1 MKRFSISII
10 FLTLSLIALFAQ
22 KTHTQIKQKT
32 TNETSQKTQKKAI
45 KKIPAAPKPTIEKL
59 HNTEKK
65 VKNIAK
71 KTTNITLRAISK
83 KPAEKHSSLKG
94 KITPNHLKGKAATK
108 EKQNI
113 SHEKGKKANIR
124 YITTSA
130 IKDLREKNQAIQKE
144 IQENELQVKKK
155 QKDVDQRLQKIMLL
169 DTEIGQQQKTI
180 DQIATDVKGI
190 NGNIEVLK
198 GQLKSLQTQLTER
211 RKKFILSMRYMARH
225 RSIQDKI
232 MFIFSAKSLSQ
243 MYRRLRFVREYAS
256 YQRAQGELLK
266 AKQAQID
273 NKHIQL
279 KQVRVQKYTLLY
291 KDRQAHAQMQSKRL
305 EQQQVVNS
313 LKKDQQTLQTVIAQR
328 RKTQQTI
335 NAQID
340 KLVAIEIQKA
350 RIRAQAEARA
360 QAAARAAA
368 AKKRAEDIAR
378 KREAAIK
385 AAQENARR
393 VAEAKAREAKAKAMA
408 EAAARAA
415 ARAAEKERREA
426 AEKAEKARQEAEKAR
441 QAALQEA
448 SARREAARKKAEDA
462 ERKAKEAQQQAEKKA
477 AAEKA
482 LAYQQAREAEA
493 NRIAAERKAAA
504 DKERAAREA
513 EAARK
518 ANTADNSLTNADRAM
533 TGSFANNRGRL
544 PMPMAGKIVTHFGQY
559 NVAGMSNIR
568 LNSNGINIKGA
579 AGSPVRSVFMGE
591 VSGIFNAGGSTIVM
605 VRHGIYI
612 SVYCNLANVSV
623 HRGQNVGT
631 GQTLG
636 TVNSTGVLHFQ
647 LRKETAKLNPEQW
660 IR

>member
-1 MKRFSISII
+1 MKRFTISII

-32 TNETSQKTQKKAI
+32 TNETSQKTHKKAI

-71 KTTNITLRAISK
+71 KATNITRRAISK
-83 KPAEKHSSLKG
+83 KPAEKHSSLKA
-94 KITPNHLKGKAATK
+94 KPTSNHLKGKAATK

-266 AKQAQID
+266 AKQAQVD

-279 KQVRVQKYTLLY
+279 KQVRGQKYTLLY
-291 KDRQAHAQMQSKRL
+291 KDKQAHAQMQSKRL

-368 AKKRAEDIAR
+368 AKKRAEDMAR

-408 EAAARAA
+408 EAA

-518 ANTADNSLTNADRAM
+518 ANTADNNLTNADRAM

>member
-266 AKQAQID
+266 AKQAQVD

-368 AKKRAEDIAR
+368 AKKRAEDMAR

-408 EAAARAA
+408 EAAE
-415 ARAAEKERREA
+415 RAAEKERREA

-448 SARREAARKKAEDA
+448 SARKEAARKKAEDA
-462 ERKAKEAQQQAEKKA
+462 ERKAKEAQQRAEKKA

>member
-94 KITPNHLKGKAATK
+94 KATPNHLKGKAATK

-266 AKQAQID
+266 AKQAQVD

-368 AKKRAEDIAR
+368 AKKRAEDMAR

-408 EAAARAA
+408 EAA

>member
-71 KTTNITLRAISK
+71 KATNSTLRAISK

-279 KQVRVQKYTLLY
+279 KQVRGQKYTLLY

-368 AKKRAEDIAR
+368 AKKRAEDMAR

-408 EAAARAA
+408 EAA

-636 TVNSTGVLHFQ
+636 TVNSTGMLHFQ

>member
-1 MKRFSISII
+1 MKRFTISII

-71 KTTNITLRAISK
+71 KATNITRRAISK

-279 KQVRVQKYTLLY
+279 KQVRGQKYTLLY

-368 AKKRAEDIAR
+368 AKKRAEDMAR

-408 EAAARAA
+408 EAA

-504 DKERAAREA
+504 DKQRAAREA

>member
-83 KPAEKHSSLKG
+83 KHAEKHSSLKA
-94 KITPNHLKGKAATK
+94 KATSNHLKGKAAKK

-368 AKKRAEDIAR
+368 AKKRAEDMAR

-408 EAAARAA
+408 EAA

-518 ANTADNSLTNADRAM
+518 ANTADNNLTNADRAM

>member
-266 AKQAQID
+266 AKQAQVD

-368 AKKRAEDIAR
+368 AKKRAEDMAR

-408 EAAARAA
+408 EAA

>member
-1 MKRFSISII
+1 MKRFTISII

-71 KTTNITLRAISK
+71 KATNITLRAISK
-83 KPAEKHSSLKG
+83 KPAEQHSSLKA
-94 KITPNHLKGKAATK
+94 KPTSNHLKGKAATK

-266 AKQAQID
+266 AKQAQVD

-279 KQVRVQKYTLLY
+279 KQVRGQKYTLLY

-408 EAAARAA
+408 EAAE
-415 ARAAEKERREA
+415 RAAEKERREA

-448 SARREAARKKAEDA
+448 SAHREAARKKAEDA

-579 AGSPVRSVFMGE
+579 AGSPIRSVFMGE

>member
-83 KPAEKHSSLKG
+83 KPAEQHSSLKA
-94 KITPNHLKGKAATK
+94 KPTSNHLKGKAAKK

-266 AKQAQID
+266 AKQAQVD

-368 AKKRAEDIAR
+368 AKKRAEDMAR

-408 EAAARAA
+408 EAA

-462 ERKAKEAQQQAEKKA
+462 ERKAKEAQQRAEEKA

-482 LAYQQAREAEA
+482 FAYQQAREAEA

-504 DKERAAREA
+504 DKQRAAREA

>member
-1 MKRFSISII
+1 MKRFTISII

-83 KPAEKHSSLKG
+83 KPAEQHSSLKG
-94 KITPNHLKGKAATK
+94 KPTSNHLKGKAAKK

-266 AKQAQID
+266 AKQAQVD

-279 KQVRVQKYTLLY
+279 KQVRGQKYTLLY

-415 ARAAEKERREA
+415 EKERREA

-518 ANTADNSLTNADRAM
+518 ANTADNNLTNADRAM

>member
-1 MKRFSISII
+1 MHK
-10 FLTLSLIALFAQ
+10 

-32 TNETSQKTQKKAI
+32 TNETSQKTHKKAI

-71 KTTNITLRAISK
+71 KATNITRRAISK

-279 KQVRVQKYTLLY
+279 KQVRGQKYTLLY

-368 AKKRAEDIAR
+368 AKKRAEDMAR

-408 EAAARAA
+408 EAA

-462 ERKAKEAQQQAEKKA
+462 ERKAKEAQQRAEEKA

-504 DKERAAREA
+504 DKQRAAREA

-518 ANTADNSLTNADRAM
+518 ANTADNNLTNADRAM

>member
-1 MKRFSISII
+1 MKRFTISII

-22 KTHTQIKQKT
+22 KTYTQIKQKT
-32 TNETSQKTQKKAI
+32 TNETSQKTHKKAI

-279 KQVRVQKYTLLY
+279 KQVRGQKYTLLY

-368 AKKRAEDIAR
+368 AKKRAEDMAR

-408 EAAARAA
+408 EAA

-462 ERKAKEAQQQAEKKA
+462 ERKAKEAQQRAEEKA

-504 DKERAAREA
+504 DKQRAAREA

-518 ANTADNSLTNADRAM
+518 ANTADNNLTNADRAM

>member
-71 KTTNITLRAISK
+71 KATNSTLRAISK

-94 KITPNHLKGKAATK
+94 KITPNHLKGKAVTK

-266 AKQAQID
+266 AKQAQVD

-340 KLVAIEIQKA
+340 KLIAIEIQKA

-408 EAAARAA
+408 EAAE
-415 ARAAEKERREA
+415 RAAEKERREA

-462 ERKAKEAQQQAEKKA
+462 ERKAKEAQQRAEKKA

>member
-1 MKRFSISII
+1 MKRFTISII

-59 HNTEKK
+59 HNTGKK

-71 KTTNITLRAISK
+71 KATNSTLRAISK

-94 KITPNHLKGKAATK
+94 KITPNHLKGKAVTK

-266 AKQAQID
+266 AKQAQVD

-368 AKKRAEDIAR
+368 AKKRAEDMAR

-408 EAAARAA
+408 EAA

-462 ERKAKEAQQQAEKKA
+462 ERKAKEAQQRAEEKA

-504 DKERAAREA
+504 DKQRAAREA

-544 PMPMAGKIVTHFGQY
+544 PMPMTGKIVTHFGQY

>member
-415 ARAAEKERREA
+415 EKERREA

>member
-71 KTTNITLRAISK
+71 KATNITLRAISK

-266 AKQAQID
+266 AKQAQVD

-368 AKKRAEDIAR
+368 AKKRAEDMAR

-408 EAAARAA
+408 EAA

>member
-22 KTHTQIKQKT
+22 KTYTQIKQKT

-71 KTTNITLRAISK
+71 KTTNSTLRAISK

-94 KITPNHLKGKAATK
+94 KITPNHLKGKAATN

-266 AKQAQID
+266 AKQAQVD

-279 KQVRVQKYTLLY
+279 KQVRGQKYTLLY

-408 EAAARAA
+408 EAAE
-415 ARAAEKERREA
+415 RAAEKERREA

-579 AGSPVRSVFMGE
+579 AGSPIRSVFMGE

>member
-1 MKRFSISII
+1 MKRFTISII

-71 KTTNITLRAISK
+71 KATNSTLRAISK

-266 AKQAQID
+266 AKQAQVD

-368 AKKRAEDIAR
+368 AKKRAEDMAR

-408 EAAARAA
+408 EAA

>member
-1 MKRFSISII
+1 MKRFTISII

-32 TNETSQKTQKKAI
+32 TNETSQKTHKKAI

-65 VKNIAK
+65 IKNIAK
-71 KTTNITLRAISK
+71 KATNITRRAISK

-94 KITPNHLKGKAATK
+94 KITPNHLKGKAATM

-279 KQVRVQKYTLLY
+279 KQVRGQKYTLLY

-368 AKKRAEDIAR
+368 AKKRAEDMAR

-408 EAAARAA
+408 EAA

-462 ERKAKEAQQQAEKKA
+462 ERKAKEAQQRAEEKA

-504 DKERAAREA
+504 DKQRAAREA

-518 ANTADNSLTNADRAM
+518 ANTADNNLTNADRAM

>member
-32 TNETSQKTQKKAI
+32 TNETSQKTHKKAI

-71 KTTNITLRAISK
+71 KATNITLRAISK

-279 KQVRVQKYTLLY
+279 KQVRGQKYTLLY

-408 EAAARAA
+408 EAA

>member
-71 KTTNITLRAISK
+71 KATNSTLRAISK

-94 KITPNHLKGKAATK
+94 KITPNHLKGKAVTK

-266 AKQAQID
+266 AKQAQVD

-340 KLVAIEIQKA
+340 KLIAIEIQKA

-408 EAAARAA
+408 EAAE
-415 ARAAEKERREA
+415 RAAEKERREA

-462 ERKAKEAQQQAEKKA
+462 ERKAKEAQQRAEKKA

-647 LRKETAKLNPEQW
+647 LRKEIAKLNPEQW

>member
-1 MKRFSISII
+1 MKRFTISII

-32 TNETSQKTQKKAI
+32 TNETSQKTHKKAI

-71 KTTNITLRAISK
+71 KATNSTLRAISK
-83 KPAEKHSSLKG
+83 KPAEKHSSLKA
-94 KITPNHLKGKAATK
+94 KPTSNHLKGKAATN

-279 KQVRVQKYTLLY
+279 KQVRGQKYTLLY

-368 AKKRAEDIAR
+368 AKKRAEDMAR

-408 EAAARAA
+408 EAA

-518 ANTADNSLTNADRAM
+518 ANTADNNLTNADRAM

>member
-1 MKRFSISII
+1 MKRFTISII

-32 TNETSQKTQKKAI
+32 TNETLQKTQKKAI

-71 KTTNITLRAISK
+71 KATNITRRAISK

-279 KQVRVQKYTLLY
+279 KQVRGQKYTLLY

-368 AKKRAEDIAR
+368 AKKRAEDMAR

-408 EAAARAA
+408 EAA

-462 ERKAKEAQQQAEKKA
+462 ERKAKEAQQRAEEKA

-504 DKERAAREA
+504 DKQRAAREA

>member
-1 MKRFSISII
+1 MKRFTISII

-32 TNETSQKTQKKAI
+32 TNETSQKTHKKAI

-71 KTTNITLRAISK
+71 KATNSTLRAISK
-83 KPAEKHSSLKG
+83 KPAEQHSSLKA
-94 KITPNHLKGKAATK
+94 KPTSNHLKGKAAKK

-368 AKKRAEDIAR
+368 AKKRAEDMAR

-408 EAAARAA
+408 EAA

-462 ERKAKEAQQQAEKKA
+462 ERKAKEAQQRAEEKA

-504 DKERAAREA
+504 DKQRAAREA

-544 PMPMAGKIVTHFGQY
+544 PMPMTGKIVTHFGQY

>member
-32 TNETSQKTQKKAI
+32 TNETSQKTHKKAI

-71 KTTNITLRAISK
+71 KATNITLRAISK

-94 KITPNHLKGKAATK
+94 KITPNHLKGKAVTK

-266 AKQAQID
+266 AKQAQVD

-279 KQVRVQKYTLLY
+279 KQVRGQKYTLLY

-408 EAAARAA
+408 EAAE
-415 ARAAEKERREA
+415 RAAEKERREA

-462 ERKAKEAQQQAEKKA
+462 ERKAKEAQQQAEEKA

-544 PMPMAGKIVTHFGQY
+544 PMPMTGKIVTHFGQY

>member
-1 MKRFSISII
+1 MKRFTISII

-32 TNETSQKTQKKAI
+32 TNETSQKTHKKAI

-71 KTTNITLRAISK
+71 KATNITRRAISK

-266 AKQAQID
+266 AKQAQVD

-279 KQVRVQKYTLLY
+279 KQVRGQKYTLLY

-368 AKKRAEDIAR
+368 AKKRAEDMAR

-408 EAAARAA
+408 EAAE
-415 ARAAEKERREA
+415 RAAEKERREA

-518 ANTADNSLTNADRAM
+518 ANTADNNLTNADRAM

>member
-1 MKRFSISII
+1 MKRFTISII

-32 TNETSQKTQKKAI
+32 TNETSQKTHKKAI

-71 KTTNITLRAISK
+71 KATNSTLRAISK
-83 KPAEKHSSLKG
+83 KPAEQHSSLKA
-94 KITPNHLKGKAATK
+94 KPTSNHLKGKAAKK

-368 AKKRAEDIAR
+368 AKKRAEDMAR

-408 EAAARAA
+408 EAA

>member
-1 MKRFSISII
+1 MKRFTISII

-32 TNETSQKTQKKAI
+32 TNETLQKTQKKAI

-71 KTTNITLRAISK
+71 KATNITRRAISK

-279 KQVRVQKYTLLY
+279 KQVRGQKYTLLY

-313 LKKDQQTLQTVIAQR
+313 LKKDQQTLQTVIAKR

-368 AKKRAEDIAR
+368 AKKRAEDMAR

-408 EAAARAA
+408 EAA

-462 ERKAKEAQQQAEKKA
+462 ERKAKEAQQRAEEKA

-504 DKERAAREA
+504 DKQRAAREA

>member
-266 AKQAQID
+266 AKQAQVD

-368 AKKRAEDIAR
+368 AKKRAEDMAR

-408 EAAARAA
+408 EAA

-518 ANTADNSLTNADRAM
+518 ANTADNNLTNADRAM

>member
-1 MKRFSISII
+1 MKRFTISII

-22 KTHTQIKQKT
+22 KTYTQIKQKT
-32 TNETSQKTQKKAI
+32 TNETSQKTHKKAI

-279 KQVRVQKYTLLY
+279 KQVRGQKYTLLY

-415 ARAAEKERREA
+415 EKERREA

-462 ERKAKEAQQQAEKKA
+462 ERKAKEAQQRAEKKA

-504 DKERAAREA
+504 DKQRAAREA

-518 ANTADNSLTNADRAM
+518 ANTADNNLTNADRAM

-636 TVNSTGVLHFQ
+636 TVNSTGMLHFQ

>member
-83 KPAEKHSSLKG
+83 KHAEKHSSLKA
-94 KITPNHLKGKAATK
+94 KATSNHLKGKAAKK

-279 KQVRVQKYTLLY
+279 KQVRGQKYTLLY

-408 EAAARAA
+408 EAA

>member
-59 HNTEKK
+59 HNTGKK

-83 KPAEKHSSLKG
+83 KPAEQHSSLKA
-94 KITPNHLKGKAATK
+94 KPTSNHLKGKAAKK

-266 AKQAQID
+266 AKQAQVD

-408 EAAARAA
+408 EAAE
-415 ARAAEKERREA
+415 RAAEKERREA

>member
-1 MKRFSISII
+1 M
-10 FLTLSLIALFAQ
+10 
-22 KTHTQIKQKT
+22 
-32 TNETSQKTQKKAI
+32 
-45 KKIPAAPKPTIEKL
+45 
-59 HNTEKK
+59 
-65 VKNIAK
+65 
-71 KTTNITLRAISK
+71 
-83 KPAEKHSSLKG
+83 
-94 KITPNHLKGKAATK
+94 
-108 EKQNI
+108 
-113 SHEKGKKANIR
+113 
-124 YITTSA
+124 
-130 IKDLREKNQAIQKE
+130 REKNQAIQKE

-266 AKQAQID
+266 AKQAQVD

-368 AKKRAEDIAR
+368 AKKRAEDMAR

-408 EAAARAA
+408 EAA

-462 ERKAKEAQQQAEKKA
+462 ERKAKEAQQRAEEKA

-482 LAYQQAREAEA
+482 FAYQQAREAEA

-504 DKERAAREA
+504 DKQRAAREA

>member
-83 KPAEKHSSLKG
+83 KHAEKHSSLKA
-94 KITPNHLKGKAATK
+94 KATSNHLKGKAAKK

-408 EAAARAA
+408 EAAE
-415 ARAAEKERREA
+415 RAAEKERREA

-462 ERKAKEAQQQAEKKA
+462 ERKAKEAQQRAEKKA

-544 PMPMAGKIVTHFGQY
+544 PMPMSGKIVTHFGQY

>member
-1 MKRFSISII
+1 MKRFTISII

-32 TNETSQKTQKKAI
+32 TNETSQKTHKKAI

-83 KPAEKHSSLKG
+83 KPAEQHSSLKA
-94 KITPNHLKGKAATK
+94 KPTSNHLKGKAAKK

-266 AKQAQID
+266 AKQAQVD

-279 KQVRVQKYTLLY
+279 KQVRGQKYTLLY

-368 AKKRAEDIAR
+368 AKKRAEDMAR

-408 EAAARAA
+408 EAA

-462 ERKAKEAQQQAEKKA
+462 ERKAKEAQQRAEEKA

-504 DKERAAREA
+504 DKQRAAREA

>member
-83 KPAEKHSSLKG
+83 KPAEQHSSLKA
-94 KITPNHLKGKAATK
+94 KPTSNHLKGKAAKK

-279 KQVRVQKYTLLY
+279 KQVRGQKYTLLY

-368 AKKRAEDIAR
+368 AKKRAEDMAR

-408 EAAARAA
+408 EAA

-462 ERKAKEAQQQAEKKA
+462 ERKAKEAQQRAEEKA

-504 DKERAAREA
+504 DKQRAAREA

-518 ANTADNSLTNADRAM
+518 ANTADNNLTNADRAM

>member
-83 KPAEKHSSLKG
+83 KPAEQHSSLKA
-94 KITPNHLKGKAATK
+94 KPTSNHLKGKAAKK

-408 EAAARAA
+408 EAAE
-415 ARAAEKERREA
+415 RAAEKERREA

>member
-1 MKRFSISII
+1 MKRFTISII

-32 TNETSQKTQKKAI
+32 TNETSQKTHKKAI

-71 KTTNITLRAISK
+71 KATNSTLRAISK
-83 KPAEKHSSLKG
+83 KPAEQHSSLKA
-94 KITPNHLKGKAATK
+94 KPTSNHLKGKAAKK

-368 AKKRAEDIAR
+368 AKKRAEDMAR

-408 EAAARAA
+408 EAA

-462 ERKAKEAQQQAEKKA
+462 ERKAKEAQQRAEEKA

-504 DKERAAREA
+504 DKQRAAREA

-518 ANTADNSLTNADRAM
+518 TNTADNSLTNADRAM

-544 PMPMAGKIVTHFGQY
+544 PMPMTGKIVTHFGQY

>member
-1 MKRFSISII
+1 MKRFTISII

-32 TNETSQKTQKKAI
+32 TNETSQKTHKKAI

-71 KTTNITLRAISK
+71 KATNSTLRAISK

-266 AKQAQID
+266 AKQAQVD

-368 AKKRAEDIAR
+368 AKKRAEDMAR

-408 EAAARAA
+408 EAA

-462 ERKAKEAQQQAEKKA
+462 ERKAKEAQQRAEEKA

-482 LAYQQAREAEA
+482 FAYQQAREAEA

-518 ANTADNSLTNADRAM
+518 ANTADNNLTNADRAM

>member
-1 MKRFSISII
+1 MHK
-10 FLTLSLIALFAQ
+10 

-32 TNETSQKTQKKAI
+32 TNETSQKTHKKAI

-71 KTTNITLRAISK
+71 KATNITLRAISK

-94 KITPNHLKGKAATK
+94 KITPNHLKGKAVTK

-368 AKKRAEDIAR
+368 AKKRAEDMAR

-415 ARAAEKERREA
+415 EKERREA

-448 SARREAARKKAEDA
+448 SARKEAARKKAEDA
-462 ERKAKEAQQQAEKKA
+462 ERKAKEAQQRAEKKA